1 MMDHTGLGMHYAN
14 GVPRSDEF
22 PPVLALLSGSEE
34 APAPYGYASLAMT
47 KAPGT
52 RFGYSGG
59 GFLVLQH
66 LIECREGRP
75 AAEVSSARLAGRSV
89 PHLRLAAFA
98 REPGDGGLPAPLR
111 NRRAPRT
118 HVRARAAAAQARRL
132 RLLRRATAGVISSS
146 LSTPPSLHPSLS
158 PPFPY
163 LAPARCLAGAS
174 PSRPLPPAP
183 SGRQQGLPTGCAYSR
198 LPTIGQ
204 RVAAPARTW
213 RRRDSH
219 GSCPQCCLDPPAG
232 AISHAAARAVL
243 TPSAAG
249 DLGSDAFMGAAMGV
263 GMFVFDSLGADGRTS
278 RWMLHQAANDGF
290 RGVLLVCFD
299 GPDAAEGPRGFV
311 ILANGDNAA
320 VNLVSA
326 VARRL
331 LCAPRGPFARVA
343 LDWSRVPDPDV
354 PYLSRASSQEEIVN
368 LGLKEQVLNAFVKPA
383 AGPVLLPL
391 PDVPPTKSAHDVD
404 QGGA

>member
-1 MMDHTGLGMHYAN
+1 M
-14 GVPRSDEF
+14 
-22 PPVLALLSGSEE
+22 
-34 APAPYGYASLAMT
+34 
-47 KAPGT
+47 
-52 RFGYSGG
+52 
-59 GFLVLQH
+59 
-66 LIECREGRP
+66 
-75 AAEVSSARLAGRSV
+75 
-89 PHLRLAAFA
+89 
-98 REPGDGGLPAPLR
+98 
-111 NRRAPRT
+111 
-118 HVRARAAAAQARRL
+118 
-132 RLLRRATAGVISSS
+132 
-146 LSTPPSLHPSLS
+146 
-158 PPFPY
+158 
-163 LAPARCLAGAS
+163 
-174 PSRPLPPAP
+174 
-183 SGRQQGLPTGCAYSR
+183 
-198 LPTIGQ
+198 
-204 RVAAPARTW
+204 
-213 RRRDSH
+213 
-219 GSCPQCCLDPPAG
+219 
-232 AISHAAARAVL
+232 L